1 MHESSLIDDS
11 SFHTFSP
18 RHFIHIPYFNK
29 TCIFLYISPLFYLI
43 VYIFLCFSLIN
54 TFFLFYFLSK
64 YMQTFPKD
72 TTLFTKNG
80 HVLSHPTHLFTN
92 TYYLHTY
99 LIYSYT
105 LLTLQFPFPISFTAY
120 KRFSTSFLYQCI
132 SFISKTN
139 TFQHSYHFFHL
150 PSLSFESLY
159 HYSYFFLFLFHFYL
173 SNIINMVRTK
183 GSSSRNPQV
192 EEESQ

>member
-11 SFHTFSP
+11 SLHTLSP
-18 RHFIHIPYFNK
+18 THFIHTPYFNK

-54 TFFLFYFLSK
+54 TFVLFYFLSK

-105 LLTLQFPFPISFTAY
+105 LLTLHFPFPISFTAPQTN
-120 KRFSTSFLYQCI
+120 FNISSLFIQPFLSLFLSS
-132 SFISKTN
+132 SFIKPYI
-139 TFQHSYHFFHL
+139 FQHSFHFF
-150 PSLSFESLY
+150 SLTHTESL
-159 HYSYFFLFLFHFYL
+159 HPSHFFILL
-173 SNIINMVRTK
+173 K
-183 GSSSRNPQV
+183 
-192 EEESQ
+192 